1 MKGSTY
7 RRCSCR
13 DPKTGKELGTSCPKR
28 NSRNHCTYSVRQE
41 LSPREDGSRRSFA
54 RGGYASLKAAQAD
67 LDHVR
72 ALLGLADSDDPEGTE
87 LIAEMLAE
95 VSRERSSLPE
105 VEETRRRLNSGQDLI
120 GSLTVAEWLDRWLA
134 GKRIRKSG
142 LNRYETDIRVH
153 LKPRIG
159 SRRLDRLRVS
169 HLSEMF
175 TDIRE
180 ANAQILEDNAQRR
193 AALDELATVP
203 WKGVGNR
210 ARRKAMKAAIDEM
223 PPFRRVTGPATRL
236 HVKATLRAA
245 LNDAIGQQII
255 TFNPAA
261 HVEIDPVRKPK
272 ALVWTDERVAKW
284 EQTGEKPSPVMVWT
298 PEQTGA
304 FLDFVAEDR
313 LYAMWHLIA
322 FRGLRRGEACG
333 QPWSETNLDT
343 HFLTVSAQLVQDG
356 WEVEASDPKTDSG
369 SRVVALDDDTVDV
382 LKHHRE
388 RHESAREE
396 WGTAWVETGHVF
408 TQEDGSWLHPGKVT
422 DLFERLVAASGL
434 PPIRLHDLRHGAA
447 TLMLA
452 AGIDIKIV
460 SDTLGHSDTRI
471 TRDIYQS
478 VLPHVGKSAAEATA
492 KLVPLQRKAEAEKA
506 ARKAA
511 KKEKAR
517 RAAAKAADV
526 GRGSKG
532 GGKPKGD
539 KAKAQAKAAKKAT
552 RRKPTK

>member
-13 DPKTGKELGTSCPKR
+13 DPQTGKELGTSCPKR
-28 NSRNHCTYSVRQE
+28 NSRNHCTYSIRQE
-41 LSPREDGSRRSFA
+41 LPSREDGSRRSFA
-54 RGGYASLKAAQAD
+54 RGGYGSLKAAQAD

-72 ALLGLADSDDPEGTE
+72 ALLGLAESDDPEGVD

-95 VSRERSSLPE
+95 VSRERSPLPE
-105 VEETRRRLNSGQDLI
+105 VEETRRRLNAGQDLI

-142 LNRYETDIRVH
+142 LNRYETDIRMH
-153 LKPRIG
+153 LKPHIG
-159 SRRLDRLRVS
+159 NRRLDRLRVS

-175 TDIRE
+175 TDIRD
-180 ANAQILEDNAQRR
+180 ANARILEDNAQRR
-193 AALDELATVP
+193 AAIDEMATVP
-203 WKGVGNR
+203 WKGVQNR
-210 ARRKAMKAAIDEM
+210 ARRKAMKAAINEM
-223 PPFRRVTGPATRL
+223 PPFRRITGPSTRQ
-236 HVKATLRAA
+236 HVKATLRAS

-261 HVEIDPVRKPK
+261 HVEIDPARKPK
-272 ALVWTDERVAKW
+272 ALVWTDERVTKW

-298 PEQTGA
+298 PQQTGA
-304 FLDFVAEDR
+304 FLDFVADDR

-343 HFLTVSAQLVQDG
+343 HSLTVSSQLVQDG
-356 WEVEASDPKTDSG
+356 WDIETSDPKTDSG
-369 SRVVALDDDTVDV
+369 YRVVALDDDTVDV
-382 LKHHRE
+382 LKRYRE
-388 RHESAREE
+388 RQGQDREK

-422 DLFERLVAASGL
+422 DLFERLVAASSL

-478 VLPHVGKSAAEATA
+478 VLPHVGRSAAEATA
-492 KLVPLQRKAEAEKA
+492 KLVPLQRKAEAEAEKT

-511 KKEKAR
+511 KKEKAKKAG
-517 RAAAKAADV
+517 RAKGGKPSGKAEAQAEEAAKA
-526 GRGSKG
+526 K
-532 GGKPKGD
+532 
-539 KAKAQAKAAKKAT
+539 
-552 RRKPTK
+552 RRKPKK

>member
-13 DPKTGKELGTSCPKR
+13 DPKTGKELGTACPKR
-28 NSRNHCTYSVRQE
+28 NSRSHCTYSARQE
-41 LSPREDGSRRSFA
+41 LPPREDGSRRSFG
-54 RGGYASLKAAQAD
+54 RGGFESRKAAQAD

-72 ALLGLADSDDPEGTE
+72 ALLCLAESDDPEGTE
-87 LIAEMLAE
+87 LIAAMLAE
-95 VSRERSSLPE
+95 VSSERSPLPD
-105 VEETRRRLNSGQDLI
+105 VEETKRRLNAGQDLI
-120 GSLTVAEWLDRWLA
+120 GSLTVSEWLDRWLA
-134 GKRIRKSG
+134 GKRIWKSG

-159 SRRLDRLRVS
+159 ARRLDRLRVS

-180 ANAQILEDNAQRR
+180 ANAQILEQNAQRR
-193 AALDELATVP
+193 SAIDDLATVP
-203 WKGVGNR
+203 WKGSENR
-210 ARRKAMKAAIDEM
+210 ARRKAMKAAIDAM
-223 PPFRRVTGPATRL
+223 PPFRRITGPATRQ
-236 HVKATLRAA
+236 HIKATLRAS
-245 LNDAIGQQII
+245 LNEAIGQQILL
-255 TFNPAA
+255 FNPAG

-304 FLDFVAEDR
+304 FLDFVSADR

-322 FRGLRRGEACG
+322 FRGLRRGDACG

-343 HFLTVSAQLVQDG
+343 HFLTVSTQLVQDG
-356 WEVEASDPKTDSG
+356 WEVEASEPKTDSG
-369 SRVVALDDDTVDV
+369 YRVVALDDDTVGV
-382 LKHHRE
+382 LE
-388 RHESAREE
+388 RHRKQQDADREE
-396 WGTAWVETGHVF
+396 WGSAWVETDHVF
-408 TQEDGSWLHPGKVT
+408 TQENGTWLHPGKVT
-422 DLFERLVAASGL
+422 DLFERLVSTSGL

-452 AGIDIKIV
+452 GGIDVKIV

-478 VLPHVGKSAAEATA
+478 VLPHVGKNAAEATA
-492 KLVPLQRKAEAEKA
+492 KLVPLQRRAEAEQA
-506 ARKAA
+506 
-511 KKEKAR
+511 AR
-517 RAAAKAADV
+517 RA
-526 GRGSKG
+526 
-532 GGKPKGD
+532 
-539 KAKAQAKAAKKAT
+539 AKAAKKAKAKAKAQAAAKKKGKAK
-552 RRKPTK
+552 RPKK

>member
-28 NSRNHCTYSVRQE
+28 NSRNHCTYSIRQE
-41 LSPREDGSRRSFA
+41 LPFREDGSRRSFA
-54 RGGYASLKAAQAD
+54 RGGYTNVKAAQAD

-72 ALLGLADSDDPEGTE
+72 ALLGLAKADDPEGIQ
-87 LIAEMLAE
+87 LVAEMLAE
-95 VSRERSSLPE
+95 VSGEKLPLPD
-105 VEETRRRLNSGQDLI
+105 VEETRRRLKAGQDLV

-142 LNRYETDIRVH
+142 ISRYETDIRVH
-153 LKPRIG
+153 LKPHIG
-159 SRRLDRLRVS
+159 HRRLDRLRVS

-175 TDIRE
+175 TAIADG
-180 ANAQILEDNAQRR
+180 NAEILEQNAQRR
-193 AALDELATVP
+193 AAVKELATIP
-203 WKGVGNR
+203 WKGAENR
-210 ARRKAMKAAIDEM
+210 ARRKALREAIDAM
-223 PPFRRVTGPATRL
+223 PAFRRVTGPATRQ
-236 HVKATLRAA
+236 HVKATLRAS

-304 FLDFVAEDR
+304 FLDFVADDR

-333 QPWSETNLDT
+333 QPWSETNLDR
-343 HFLTVSAQLVQDG
+343 HSLTVTAQLVQDG
-356 WEVEASDPKTDSG
+356 WEVEESEPKTDSG
-369 SRVVALDDDTVDV
+369 FRVVALDDDTAGV
-382 LKHHRE
+382 LE
-388 RHESAREE
+388 RHRKQQEADRLE
-396 WGTAWVETGHVF
+396 WGSAWVNTGLVF

-452 AGIDIKIV
+452 ADIDIKIV

-492 KLVPLQRKAEAEKA
+492 KLVPLQRKAEQEEQ

-511 KKEKAR
+511 TKAE
-517 RAAAKAADV
+517 RAAKTKAK
-526 GRGSKG
+526 RK
-532 GGKPKGD
+532 K
-539 KAKAQAKAAKKAT
+539 KAKAKKAAKKG
-552 RRKPTK
+552 

>member
-13 DPKTGKELGTSCPKR
+13 DPKTGKELGISCPKR

-41 LSPREDGSRRSFA
+41 LSPREDGTRRSFA
-54 RGGYASLKAAQAD
+54 RGGYGSLKAAQAD

-95 VSRERSSLPE
+95 VSRERSPLPE

-159 SRRLDRLRVS
+159 NRRLDRLRVS

-175 TDIRE
+175 TAIRD
-180 ANAQILEDNAQRR
+180 ANAQILEDNAQLR
-193 AALDELATVP
+193 AALDELATIP
-203 WKGVGNR
+203 WKGTEHR

-223 PPFRRVTGPATRL
+223 PPFRRITGPATRQ

-272 ALVWTDERVAKW
+272 ALVWTDERVTKW

-343 HFLTVSAQLVQDG
+343 HFLTVSSQLVQEG

-369 SRVVALDDDTVDV
+369 SRVVALDDDTVEV
-382 LKHHRE
+382 LKRHRE
-388 RHESAREE
+388 RQGKAREK

-422 DLFERLVAASGL
+422 DLFERLVAVSGL

-478 VLPHVGKSAAEATA
+478 VLPHVGKIAAEATA

-506 ARKAA
+506 A

-517 RAAAKAADV
+517 KAA
-526 GRGSKG
+526 SKG
-532 GGKPKGD
+532 ADAGKGGKPKKD
-539 KAKAQAKAAKKAT
+539 KAKAQTKAAKKAT
-552 RRKPTK
+552 RRKPKK

>member
-13 DPKTGKELGTSCPKR
+13 DPKSGKELGTSCPKR

-54 RGGYASLKAAQAD
+54 RGGYGSLKAAQAD

-72 ALLGLADSDDPEGTE
+72 ALLGLAESDDPEGTE

-95 VSRERSSLPE
+95 VSRERSPLPE
-105 VEETRRRLNSGQDLI
+105 VEETRRRLNAGQDLI

-142 LNRYETDIRVH
+142 LNRYETDIRIH
-153 LKPRIG
+153 LKPHIG
-159 SRRLDRLRVS
+159 GRRLDRLRVS

-175 TDIRE
+175 TDIRD
-180 ANAQILEDNAQRR
+180 ANAQILEDNTQRR
-193 AALDELATVP
+193 AAIDELATVP
-203 WKGVGNR
+203 WKGADNR

-223 PPFRRVTGPATRL
+223 PPYRRITGPATRQ

-298 PEQTGA
+298 PQQTGA
-304 FLDFVAEDR
+304 FLDFVAKDR

-333 QPWSETNLDT
+333 QPWSETNLAT
-343 HFLTVSAQLVQDG
+343 HSLTVSAQLVQDG
-356 WEVEASDPKTDSG
+356 WDVETSEPKTDSG
-369 SRVVALDDDTVDV
+369 FRVVALDDDTIEV
-382 LKHHRE
+382 LEHHRAQQNAD
-388 RHESAREE
+388 RSE
-396 WGTAWVETGHVF
+396 WATAWVDTGLVF
-408 TQEDGSWLHPGKVT
+408 TQADGSWLHPGKVT

-452 AGIDIKIV
+452 AGIDVKIV

-492 KLVPLQRKAEAEKA
+492 KLVPLQRRTEAEQA

-511 KKEKAR
+511 K
-517 RAAAKAADV
+517 
-526 GRGSKG
+526 
-532 GGKPKGD
+532 
-539 KAKAQAKAAKKAT
+539 AAKKAKT
-552 RRKPTK
+552 KEKAQAMSKRKGKAKRPKK

>member
-28 NSRNHCTYSVRQE
+28 NSKNHCTYSIRQE
-41 LSPREDGSRRSFA
+41 LSPRADGSRRSFA
-54 RGGYASLKAAQAD
+54 RGGYDSRKAAQAD

-72 ALLGLADSDDPEGTE
+72 ALLGLAESDDPEGTE
-87 LIAEMLAE
+87 LISAMLAE
-95 VSRERSSLPE
+95 VSSEKTPLPD
-105 VEETRRRLNSGQDLI
+105 VEETRRRLNAGQDLV
-120 GSLTVAEWLDRWLA
+120 GSLTVSEWLDRWLA

-142 LNRYETDIRVH
+142 VSRYETDVRVH
-153 LKPRIG
+153 LKPHIG
-159 SRRLDRLRVS
+159 DRRLDRLRVS

-175 TDIRE
+175 TAITD
-180 ANAQILEDNAQRR
+180 ANAEILEQNAQRR
-193 AALDELATVP
+193 AAVEELASVP
-203 WKGVGNR
+203 WKGLGNR
-210 ARRKAMKAAIDEM
+210 ARRKAMKTAIDAM
-223 PPFRRVTGPATRL
+223 PPFRRVTGPSTRQ

-245 LNDAIGQQII
+245 LNEAIGQQII
-255 TFNPAA
+255 TFNPAS

-272 ALVWTDERVAKW
+272 ALVWTDERVARW
-284 EQTGEKPSPVMVWT
+284 QQTGEKPSPVMVWT

-304 FLDFVAEDR
+304 FLDFVAADR
-313 LYAMWHLIA
+313 LYAMWHLVA

-333 QPWSETNLDT
+333 QPWSETNLDR
-343 HFLTVSAQLVQDG
+343 HSLTVTGQLVQDG
-356 WEVEASDPKTDSG
+356 WDVEASEPKTDSG
-369 SRVVALDDDTVDV
+369 FRVVALDDDTVSV
-382 LKHHRE
+382 LE
-388 RHESAREE
+388 RHRKQQEADRAE
-396 WGTAWVETGHVF
+396 WGPAWVDTGLVF

-452 AGIDIKIV
+452 AGIDVKIV

-478 VLPHVGKSAAEATA
+478 VLPHVGKSSAEATA

-506 ARKAA
+506 ARKV
-511 KKEKAR
+511 
-517 RAAAKAADV
+517 AKAAQ
-526 GRGSKG
+526 KA
-532 GGKPKGD
+532 KE
-539 KAKAQAKAAKKAT
+539 KAKAQAKAEKKKA
-552 RRKPTK
+552 RKKPKK

>member
-1 MKGSTY
+1 MT
-7 RRCSCR
+7 
-13 DPKTGKELGTSCPKR
+13 
-28 NSRNHCTYSVRQE
+28 
-41 LSPREDGSRRSFA
+41 PRPARSSALPAPSATAGITAHTPYARSFRPARTAADGSFA
-54 RGGYASLKAAQAD
+54 RGGYGSLKAAQAD

-72 ALLGLADSDDPEGTE
+72 ALLGLAEADDPEGIQ
-87 LIAEMLAE
+87 LIAAMLAE
-95 VSRERSSLPE
+95 VSGEKLPLPD
-105 VEETRRRLNSGQDLI
+105 VEETRRRLRAGQDLI
-120 GSLTVAEWLDRWLA
+120 GSLTVAEWLGRWLA

-142 LNRYETDIRVH
+142 ISRYETDVRVH
-153 LKPRIG
+153 LKPHIG
-159 SRRLDRLRVS
+159 HRRLDRLRVS
-169 HLSEMF
+169 HVSDMF
-175 TDIRE
+175 TAITD
-180 ANAQILEDNAQRR
+180 ANAEILEQHAQRR
-193 AALDELATVP
+193 AAVEELATVP
-203 WKGVGNR
+203 WKGVANR
-210 ARRKAMKAAIDEM
+210 ARRKAMKAAIDAM
-223 PPFRRVTGPATRL
+223 PPFRRVTGPATRQ
-236 HVKATLRAA
+236 HIKATLRAS

-333 QPWSETNLDT
+333 QPWSETNLDR
-343 HFLTVSAQLVQDG
+343 HSLTVTGQLVQDG
-356 WEVEASDPKTDSG
+356 WEVEASEPKTDSG
-369 SRVVALDDDTVDV
+369 FRVVALDDDTVHV
-382 LKHHRE
+382 LKRHRE
-388 RHESAREE
+388 QQEADRAE
-396 WGTAWVETGHVF
+396 WGSAWVNTGLVF

-452 AGIDIKIV
+452 ADIDIKIV

-492 KLVPLQRKAEAEKA
+492 KLVPLQRRADQEEQ

-511 KKEKAR
+511 KE
-517 RAAAKAADV
+517 
-526 GRGSKG
+526 
-532 GGKPKGD
+532 
-539 KAKAQAKAAKKAT
+539 AKKAEKAKGKGKKKGKT
-552 RRKPTK
+552 KKAARKG

>member
-1 MKGSTY
+1 
-7 RRCSCR
+7 
-13 DPKTGKELGTSCPKR
+13 
-28 NSRNHCTYSVRQE
+28 
-41 LSPREDGSRRSFA
+41 
-54 RGGYASLKAAQAD
+54 
-67 LDHVR
+67 
-72 ALLGLADSDDPEGTE
+72 
-87 LIAEMLAE
+87 MLAE
-95 VSRERSSLPE
+95 VSGEKLPLPD
-105 VEETRRRLNSGQDLI
+105 VEETRRRLKAGQDLV

-142 LNRYETDIRVH
+142 ISRYETDIRVH
-153 LKPRIG
+153 LKPHIG
-159 SRRLDRLRVS
+159 HRRLDRLRVS

-175 TDIRE
+175 TAIADG
-180 ANAQILEDNAQRR
+180 NAEILEQNAQRR
-193 AALDELATVP
+193 AAVKELATIP
-203 WKGVGNR
+203 WKGAENR
-210 ARRKAMKAAIDEM
+210 ARRKALKEAIDAM
-223 PPFRRVTGPATRL
+223 PAFRRVTGPATRQ
-236 HVKATLRAA
+236 HVKATLRAS

-304 FLDFVAEDR
+304 FLDFVAGDR

-333 QPWSETNLDT
+333 QPWSETNLDR
-343 HFLTVSAQLVQDG
+343 HSLTVTAQLVQDG
-356 WEVEASDPKTDSG
+356 WEVEESEPKTDSG
-369 SRVVALDDDTVDV
+369 FRVVALDDDTVGV
-382 LKHHRE
+382 LE
-388 RHESAREE
+388 RHRKQQEADRLE
-396 WGTAWVETGHVF
+396 WGSAWVNTGLVF

-452 AGIDIKIV
+452 ADIDIKIV

-492 KLVPLQRKAEAEKA
+492 KLVPLQRKAEQEEQ

-511 KKEKAR
+511 KK
-517 RAAAKAADV
+517 
-526 GRGSKG
+526 G
-532 GGKPKGD
+532 
-539 KAKAQAKAAKKAT
+539 
-552 RRKPTK
+552 